1 MIPKDRI
8 ESFFLLFGIVVGVLF
23 VLDGWR
29 GSRKAMN
36 FRASPR
42 IRAFGWVIGGL
53 IGTFVVDIKKV
64 GVSLPDEKS
73 GLIAEYLFGFAGA
86 AALTLLGFMV
96 IFLIQMLWSHRER
109 RATLANQTGFPF
121 LPIADYLHYGFYR
134 FQKVRQ
140 EGLLAQEASEV
151 EAQRQFLS
159 LYIAE
164 LATGITEVNRFREI
178 GGDPDTVARMLLRSI
193 AQLVEKRLHPSER
206 PNVNYMRAY
215 KASECPAEVREK
227 CRFMHSDEARYSH
240 FLAMVQYASDVER
253 EIFTLPVEIQP
264 EAGKPDSILPGA
276 PFAFR
281 QNRTVS
287 VEDTGRIDYPK
298 GLPGSLAGELKGY
311 FAGKNFKSFLC
322 IPILGKDGMPVGVL
336 NIDSHR
342 RKAFGTNEDELESNF
357 AIAIPFCMLLGAIIP
372 FGGRR

>member
-121 LPIADYLHYGFYR
+121 LPIADYLHYGF
-134 FQKVRQ
+134 
-140 EGLLAQEASEV
+140 
-151 EAQRQFLS
+151 
-159 LYIAE
+159 
-164 LATGITEVNRFREI
+164 
-178 GGDPDTVARMLLRSI
+178 
-193 AQLVEKRLHPSER
+193 
-206 PNVNYMRAY
+206 
-215 KASECPAEVREK
+215 
-227 CRFMHSDEARYSH
+227 
-240 FLAMVQYASDVER
+240 
-253 EIFTLPVEIQP
+253 
-264 EAGKPDSILPGA
+264 
-276 PFAFR
+276 
-281 QNRTVS
+281 
-287 VEDTGRIDYPK
+287 
-298 GLPGSLAGELKGY
+298 
-311 FAGKNFKSFLC
+311 
-322 IPILGKDGMPVGVL
+322 
-336 NIDSHR
+336 
-342 RKAFGTNEDELESNF
+342 
-357 AIAIPFCMLLGAIIP
+357 
-372 FGGRR
+372 